1 MILQASEL
9 VKIYTRRGETFAA
22 VDGVSFSLGEG
33 AFVALMGQSGC
44 GKSTLFHLLSGMCRP
59 DSGSVT
65 FAGRE
70 LTELDEDGLAA
81 LRGPEIGYVMQ
92 GCNLLNNFTIA
103 ENICMPYFFNAPANK
118 DCGDVYGRASELL
131 EEFGLG
137 GMEDEA
143 PSALSGGERKRVV
156 IARAFLMRPKLII
169 ADEPTS
175 DLDDK
180 NSDIILGYMSRAA
193 ESGVAVLMSTH
204 DRNAASRCGEIW
216 RMENGRLT
224 QSA

>member
-9 VKIYTRRGETFAA
+9 VKRYTRRGETFAA

-59 DSGSVT
+59 DSGTVA

-70 LTELDEDGLAA
+70 LTALDENGLAA

-103 ENICMPYFFNAPANK
+103 ENICMPYFFNAQANR

-137 GMEDEA
+137 GMEDET

-180 NSDIILGYMSRAA
+180 NSDIILSYMSKAA
-193 ESGVAVLMSTH
+193 KSGVAVLMSTH

-216 RMENGRLT
+216 RMENGKLT

>member
-9 VKIYTRRGETFAA
+9 VKKYTRRGETFAA

-59 DSGSVT
+59 DSGTVT

-70 LTELDEDGLAA
+70 LTALDEDGLAA

-92 GCNLLNNFTIA
+92 GCDLLNNFTIA
-103 ENICMPYFFNAPANK
+103 ENICMPYFFSAEARRGNE
-118 DCGDVYGRASELL
+118 DVYARASELL
-131 EEFGLG
+131 SEFGLG
-137 GMEDEA
+137 GMEDETPA
-143 PSALSGGERKRVV
+143 ALSGGERKRVA

-175 DLDDK
+175 DLDDE
-180 NSDIILGYMSRAA
+180 NSEIILDYMDKAA
-193 ESGVAVLMSTH
+193 KSGVAVLMSTH
-204 DRNAASRCGEIW
+204 DKNAASRCGELW
-216 RMENGRLT
+216 RMEHGRLT